1 MRPLAIRIFVV
12 GSLIW
17 MTASVIDIVRHATT
31 QSVLVEYLG
40 LTALGFVVIF
50 LIAFC
55 TQWLVDCVD
64 RLRNG
69 SHEVDGRRDGAS
81 REPEKLQKNARLLA
95 DPSR

>member
-17 MTASVIDIVRHATT
+17 MTASVVDIVRYATT
-31 QSVLVEYLG
+31 KNVLTEYLG

-55 TQWLVDCVD
+55 TQWLVDCLD
-64 RLRNG
+64 RLRSG
-69 SHEVDGRRDGAS
+69 SNEVDGRPDGAS
-81 REPEKLQKNARLLA
+81 RGPEKLQTNARPLA
-95 DPSR
+95 AP